1 MCVCVHVC
9 MCVRVC
15 ACVSIC
21 ICVCQRMRCRNIK
34 EKPFEDNV
42 NVLDNEALLFK
53 DPEDGHFTSPM
64 CACKP
69 GDFPHCLLE
78 P

>member
-1 MCVCVHVC
+1 
-9 MCVRVC
+9 
-15 ACVSIC
+15 
-21 ICVCQRMRCRNIK
+21 MRCRNIK